1 MNVSKNFLIRWKQ
14 IQEKVHQFSWKFI
27 KNVIQLKRQSNFYFH
42 FIHMNSL
49 GGVVLANMDFTIVT
63 SNTFKSKL
71 DLSFAAFIPDIRANL
86 FPSLRR

>member
-1 MNVSKNFLIRWKQ
+1 
-14 IQEKVHQFSWKFI
+14 
-27 KNVIQLKRQSNFYFH
+27 
-42 FIHMNSL
+42 MNSL

-86 FPSLRR
+86 FPSLRRWLIGIFLII